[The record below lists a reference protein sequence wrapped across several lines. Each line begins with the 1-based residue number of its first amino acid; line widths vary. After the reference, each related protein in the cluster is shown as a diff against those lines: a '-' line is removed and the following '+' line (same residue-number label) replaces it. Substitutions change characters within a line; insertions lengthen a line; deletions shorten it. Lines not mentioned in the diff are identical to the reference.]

1 MMQNDIDHLLND
13 HLVRWHNWCSRY
25 RFGKGY
31 PSSDVTCRQSR
42 TSKQYDYD
50 NGAIDASVEDS
61 IAEAFDAAMDR
72 VEQPYRT
79 ALSIQAR
86 NLATGATVWNSPRL
100 PADPMERSKIL
111 MDARNILLKVLA
123 STGVMG

>member
-1 MMQNDIDHLLND
+1 MQNDIEHLLND

-72 VEQPYRT
+72 VDQPYRT

-86 NLATGATVWNSPRL
+86 NLATNANVWNSPRL
-100 PADPMERSKIL
+100 PTDPMERSKIL
-111 MDARNILLKVLA
+111 MEARNILLKVLA

>member
-1 MMQNDIDHLLND
+1 MQNDIDHLLND

>member
-1 MMQNDIDHLLND
+1 MMQSDIEHLLND

-50 NGAIDASVEDS
+50 NGAMDATVEDS
-61 IAEAFDAAMDR
+61 IAEAFDAAMDK
-72 VEQPYRT
+72 VDQPHRT

-86 NLATGATVWNSPRL
+86 NLATGANVWSSPRL
-100 PADPMERSKIL
+100 PPDPMERSKIL
-111 MDARNILLKVLA
+111 MEARNILLKVLA

>member
-13 HLVRWHNWCSRY
+13 HLARWHNWCSRY

-50 NGAIDASVEDS
+50 NGAMDASVEDS

-86 NLATGATVWNSPRL
+86 NLATGANVWNSPRL

>member
-13 HLVRWHNWCSRY
+13 YLARWHKWCSRY

-31 PSSDVTCRQSR
+31 PSSDVACRQSR

-50 NGAIDASVEDS
+50 NGAMDASVDDS
-61 IAEAFDAAMDR
+61 IAEAFDAALDR
-72 VEQPYRT
+72 IEQPHRT

-86 NLATGATVWNSPRL
+86 NLATGSSVWSSPRL
-100 PADPMERSKIL
+100 PADPMERGVLL
-111 MDARNILLKVLA
+111 MEARNKLLKVLA

>member
-13 HLVRWHNWCSRY
+13 HLVRWHKWCSRY

-72 VEQPYRT
+72 VEQPYRA